1 MFGDKEICLPKID
14 GYQECYTNPI
24 VKRIADA
31 TEVPA
36 NTVLGFY
43 LNNET
48 YDKRDSLGLISFDD
62 YFKVYATNELKNH
75 MATSRDLDQMIQ
87 MLSDNFIK
95 KNWDELS
102 AEIDKNG
109 LDIQMGIPIVVEE
122 YRINDESFSMAMLLQ
137 FEDENMDL
145 LTVATTINGYLKND
159 RLVWMAYYLH
169 YEDNETISTLKQN
182 SNNILQQLVD
192 AKE

>member
-62 YFKVYATNELKNH
+62 YFKIYGTCLLY
-75 MATSRDLDQMIQ
+75 TSPSPRD
-87 MLSDNFIK
+87 
-95 KNWDELS
+95 
-102 AEIDKNG
+102 
-109 LDIQMGIPIVVEE
+109 
-122 YRINDESFSMAMLLQ
+122 
-137 FEDENMDL
+137 
-145 LTVATTINGYLKND
+145 
-159 RLVWMAYYLH
+159 
-169 YEDNETISTLKQN
+169 
-182 SNNILQQLVD
+182 
-192 AKE
+192 